1 MKLIKQYIFFLC
13 LISLSYSQLTQNIDK
28 NAFKSLIIPGWG
40 QLELEEQK
48 RSRNFLILEACSWLS
63 FLGSSYANSWYIN
76 DYMSFGTYHAVID
89 LNIINDSELSL
100 LIVHMSQYDN
110 MNEFNETMERQR
122 RFDDTYPDIEKY
134 QWDWDTTKNR
144 NNFNALRVKS
154 SNAKKINNFTVAA
167 LIVNRIVSFIDVAYL
182 NGQNGVKLESTLI
195 PTSNSS
201 LAFNLKLSF

>member
-1 MKLIKQYIFFLC
+1 M
-13 LISLSYSQLTQNIDK
+13 N
-28 NAFKSLIIPGWG
+28 N
-40 QLELEEQK
+40 
-48 RSRNFLILEACSWLS
+48 
-63 FLGSSYANSWYIN
+63 
-76 DYMSFGTYHAVID
+76 
-89 LNIINDSELSL
+89 INDSELSL

-110 MNEFNETMERQR
+110 MYEFNETMERQR
-122 RFDDTYPDIEKY
+122 RFNDTYPDIQKY

-144 NNFNALRVKS
+144 NNFNDLRIKS

-182 NGQNGVKLESTLI
+182 NGQNGVKLESTLV